1 MKISRDIK
9 EQILAEK
16 DRLSINQISKK
27 YNLPRIEIKN
37 IIKASSKKNPKWFFA
52 VLILLP
58 IIFLIG
64 IEILLKIIDYGYNLD
79 QWVDAGQEKYIINPN
94 IGRRY
99 FTSGD
104 FNPNTVEDVFDQH
117 KKTNA
122 FRVFVLGGSSAEGYP
137 YNPLGSFSRYIRR
150 RLELVYPN
158 STIEI
163 VNISMTAVNSY
174 TVLDLLPGVLDQ
186 KPDLILIYA
195 GHNEYYG
202 ALGVGSVQSYGSSR
216 TLIKVMLYLNSFK
229 ITQLVRNSIN
239 WIAALFGSENNGT
252 SGTLMSRMAKD
263 KYILLNSEV
272 YNAGLHQF
280 KQNFTDILHLTKETG
295 VPVILG
301 RLVSN
306 LKDQRPFISVNTPG
320 YKTADQVYEEAE
332 NELKNNNFTNADS
345 LFRLAKDLDALRFR
359 APEKMNKII
368 DNLGIEFQVATIPI
382 DSIFELE
389 SSDGI
394 VGDNLIVDHLHPNV
408 QGYQLI
414 GKAFYDCMNKQGY
427 LPKTE
432 NAKIKFSEQDS
443 LTRANFMFTKLD
455 SVMGNDFVKLLK
467 IDWPYVKKR
476 VAISEFKPKDFLNLF
491 KPNNAI
497 DSIAMYRIENRIS
510 WIDAHFMAATFYLK
524 KDNIKEYLKYIN
536 VMIYQYPGLRNLDT
550 ILKYFYERNK
560 LDLADYTPKRNG
572 LLALYIGN
580 FNNAIKYLDEA
591 NKSKPN
597 DPLVLYNL
605 ALAYSKKKDFDQ
617 ALILINKCLTVNPN
631 YTEANKLKQQIVNQL
646 KIN

>member
-186 KPDLILIYA
+186 KPDLLLIYA

-280 KQNFTDILHLTKETG
+280 KQNFADILHLTKEKG

-368 DNLGIEFQVATIPI
+368 NDLEIEFQVATIPI

-394 VGDNLIVDHLHPNV
+394 VGNNLIVDHLHPNV